1 MTNEDQTPLLPPTA
15 HADEGAAAKPA
26 RKRAP
31 RKTAVKAAA
40 EVESTAADA
49 LAPTALRDEAESVA
63 QEPKAKPA
71 RKTRAKKAPEVD
83 VAAVADVADVAEV
96 TQVAEVAMAAVP
108 LVQTPEP
115 EGASAEIGALTQE
128 QTHAP
133 VQTEKR
139 RGQRGEPRAANRGKQ
154 VPISDEPVEALA
166 FGDIIA
172 GVLDVEES
180 PDAPGFP
187 KRVLPP
193 QPELPKLHK
202 VLAQAGLGSRLEMER
217 MIADGAISV
226 NNQPAHVGQRIQW
239 GDKVRVKGKL
249 LRLNIAPP
257 MPRVLAYHKPAGEV
271 VTHDDPQNRPTV
283 FRRLPRLQQGK
294 WQSVGRLDLNTEG
307 LLLLTSSGELANAM
321 MHPSFGLEREYA
333 ARVLGALTAEE
344 KEQLLAGIEL
354 EDGPA
359 QFGSISD
366 GGGEGA
372 NQWYQVTINE
382 GRNREVRR
390 MFETLGH
397 AVSRLIRIRYGV
409 VQLPRGLRRG
419 FYMELGEYDVKALME
434 AAGMSTHERKGPL
447 TRIDPKREQARSRGL
462 RRAQPRPEDMEQD
475 FSADDADG
483 WDGYDEQA
491 PQENPNQSAGQE
503 HSGHQGQAEDGQE
516 PRFRRTPFGRKRPAG
531 SQGKGQRRDQRQ
543 GQGQGG
549 QGGQGGSRQDGGRD
563 SPREQREPR
572 DQRQPGPQRDRRDP
586 RDNRDNRDT
595 RMQQGQARRHDADD
609 EYSQRGVSHERP
621 FEAKA
626 SRKRI
631 FSSGNQVPDIIKAQ
645 RSGAGAGGGQRSG
658 GGQGGIDPMRT
669 SLGFIG
675 GDSYRS
681 GNKRGS
687 GSAFGSQ
694 RNSGGGGGFG
704 GQRSGGSGDSGG
716 GFGGNRSGGGQR
728 GGGQRGGSGGGGF
741 GGQRGGGR
749 GRSGR

>member
-1 MTNEDQTPLLPPTA
+1 MTTEDQTPLAPLATSA
-15 HADEGAAAKPA
+15 EEATAAKPV

-31 RKTAVKAAA
+31 RKTASANAVVADAATADAAQPVEAREPAELAA
-40 EVESTAADA
+40 ETA
-49 LAPTALRDEAESVA
+49 
-63 QEPKAKPA
+63 KAKPA
-71 RKTRAKKAPEVD
+71 RKTRTKKAPAAEPAAKIEQ
-83 VAAVADVADVAEV
+83 VAADAVDTAA
-96 TQVAEVAMAAVP
+96 TLAVP
-108 LVQTPEP
+108 GSEGTEVEVPEADADHGQANAQTQP
-115 EGASAEIGALTQE
+115 
-128 QTHAP
+128 
-133 VQTEKR
+133 EKR
-139 RGQRGEPRAANRGKQ
+139 RSKRGEPRAANRGKQ
-154 VPISDEPVEALA
+154 VPISDEPVEAVA
-166 FGDIIA
+166 FGDIVA
-172 GVLDVEES
+172 GALDAEDA

-226 NNQPAHVGQRIQW
+226 NNQAAHVGQRIQW

-344 KEQLLAGIEL
+344 KEQLLSGIEL

-419 FYMELGEYDVKALME
+419 FYMELGEHDVKALME

-462 RRAQPRPEDMEQD
+462 RRAQPRARDMDPD
-475 FSADDADG
+475 FSDET
-483 WDGYDEQA
+483 DGYWDNDEAHA
-491 PQENPNQSAGQE
+491 PQENQNPYASQE
-503 HSGHQGQAEDGQE
+503 QGRDQGQAEGGQE

-531 SQGKGQRRDQRQ
+531 GQGKGQRRDQ
-543 GQGQGG
+543 GQGQGWQ

-563 SPREQREPR
+563 FPREQREAR
-572 DQRQPGPQRDRRDP
+572 DQGPARQQRDRRGEP
-586 RDNRDNRDT
+586 RGDQRG
-595 RMQQGQARRHDADD
+595 QGQQQRRYDADD
-609 EYSQRGVSHERP
+609 EFSQRGVSHESP

-645 RSGAGAGGGQRSG
+645 RGGAGAGGGRGGQRSGGGSGG

-675 GDSYRS
+675 GDSYRG
-681 GNKRGS
+681 GNKRG
-687 GSAFGSQ
+687 GGGAAFGSQ
-694 RNSGGGGGFG
+694 RSGGGGNSSRGGGFG
-704 GQRSGGSGDSGG
+704 GQRSGGSG
-716 GFGGNRSGGGQR
+716 
-728 GGGQRGGSGGGGF
+728 
-741 GGQRGGGR
+741 GR
-749 GRSGR
+749 GRGGR

>member
-1 MTNEDQTPLLPPTA
+1 MIDNENPTPEQP
-15 HADEGAAAKPA
+15 AAVPDAAEPAKPA

-31 RKTAVKAAA
+31 RKTAAKTAANTADVAADVAAA
-40 EVESTAADA
+40 TDAQSTDAQAADA
-49 LAPTALRDEAESVA
+49 P
-63 QEPKAKPA
+63 KPA
-71 RKTRAKKAPEVD
+71 RKTRAKKTAPAESLPAETTLAEASVGVD
-83 VAAVADVADVAEV
+83 VGVPAALAE
-96 TQVAEVAMAAVP
+96 QASQDGAET
-108 LVQTPEP
+108 LE
-115 EGASAEIGALTQE
+115 ASAAQAAAS
-128 QTHAP
+128 QDRPAD
-133 VQTEKR
+133 
-139 RGQRGEPRAANRGKQ
+139 GQRQPREPRQRREARPNRGKQ
-154 VPISDEPVEALA
+154 IPVSDEPVAPLA
-166 FGDIIA
+166 FDDIIA
-172 GVLDVEES
+172 GVLDAEDA

-217 MIADGAISV
+217 LIADGGISV

-307 LLLLTSSGELANAM
+307 LLLLTSSGELANCM

-333 ARVLGALTAEE
+333 ARVLGALSAEE

-359 QFGSISD
+359 QFGSIRD

-397 AVSRLIRIRYGV
+397 AVSRLIRTRYGV

-419 FYMELGEYDVKALME
+419 FYMELGERDVKALME
-434 AAGMSTHERKGPL
+434 AAGMDTSVRQGPL
-447 TRIDPKREQARSRGL
+447 TRIDPKREQARARGL
-462 RRAQPRPEDMEQD
+462 RRAQPKPEALDGDQQEFPDQAQMQGYD
-475 FSADDADG
+475 AQAAHSDDA
-483 WDGYDEQA
+483 E
-491 PQENPNQSAGQE
+491 
-503 HSGHQGQAEDGQE
+503 QGQQ
-516 PRFRRTPFGRKRPAG
+516 RFRRTPFGRKRPVG
-531 SQGKGQRRDQRQ
+531 GQRPSGQNRDGQRPSRFEGRTRPEQQ
-543 GQGQGG
+543 G
-549 QGGQGGSRQDGGRD
+549 RQD
-563 SPREQREPR
+563 
-572 DQRQPGPQRDRRDP
+572 RQPR
-586 RDNRDNRDT
+586 
-595 RMQQGQARRHDADD
+595 AYDADD
-609 EYSQRGVSHERP
+609 EFSQRGVSHESP

-631 FSSGNQVPDIIKAQ
+631 FSSATQVPDIIKAQ
-645 RSGAGAGGGQRSG
+645 RAGNRPSGAGGRSS

-675 GDSYRS
+675 GDSYRNSS
-681 GNKRGS
+681 GGNGNRRGGGAGRKS
-687 GSAFGSQ
+687 GGASG
-694 RNSGGGGGFG
+694 RNSGGGFG
-704 GQRSGGSGDSGG
+704 GQRSGG
-716 GFGGNRSGGGQR
+716 
-728 GGGQRGGSGGGGF
+728 
-741 GGQRGGGR
+741 GR
-749 GRSGR
+749 GRGR

>member
-1 MTNEDQTPLLPPTA
+1 MIDNENPIPEQP
-15 HADEGAAAKPA
+15 AAVPEAAESAKPV

-31 RKTAVKAAA
+31 RKTAAKAADAATAATA
-40 EVESTAADA
+40 EMTAADA
-49 LAPTALRDEAESVA
+49 PISDAP
-63 QEPKAKPA
+63 KPA
-71 RKTRAKKAPEVD
+71 RKTRAKKAPPAELLPAEAAPEHASVSPDVD
-83 VAAVADVADVAEV
+83 APLLAAEESPNSLA
-96 TQVAEVAMAAVP
+96 TPAA
-108 LVQTPEP
+108 QDAA
-115 EGASAEIGALTQE
+115 GQE
-128 QTHAP
+128 QAAA
-133 VQTEKR
+133 
-139 RGQRGEPRAANRGKQ
+139 EPRQQRQPRQRREARPNRGKQ
-154 VPISDEPVEALA
+154 IPVSDEPVEALA
-166 FGDIIA
+166 FDDIIA
-172 GVLDVEES
+172 GALDAEEA

-217 MIADGAISV
+217 LIAEGGISV

-307 LLLLTSSGELANAM
+307 LLLLTSSGELANSM

-333 ARVLGALTAEE
+333 ARVLGALSAEE

-359 QFGSISD
+359 QFGSIRD

-397 AVSRLIRIRYGV
+397 AVSRLIRTRYGV

-419 FYMELGEYDVKALME
+419 FYMELGERDVKALME
-434 AAGMSTHERKGPL
+434 AAGMDASVRQGPL
-447 TRIDPKREQARSRGL
+447 TRIDPKREQARARGL
-462 RRAQPRPEDMEQD
+462 RRTQPRPE
-475 FSADDADG
+475 A
-483 WDGYDEQA
+483 WDEEQA
-491 PQENPNQSAGQE
+491 DFHAEGQNPAETPAQHEDAE
-503 HSGHQGQAEDGQE
+503 QGQQ
-516 PRFRRTPFGRKRPAG
+516 RFRRTPFGRKRPVG
-531 SQGKGQRRDQRQ
+531 GGQQRQ
-543 GQGQGG
+543 GGQNRDAQRQSRFGFEG
-549 QGGQGGSRQDGGRD
+549 QNRQDRQ
-563 SPREQREPR
+563 E
-572 DQRQPGPQRDRRDP
+572 RQPR
-586 RDNRDNRDT
+586 
-595 RMQQGQARRHDADD
+595 AYEADD
-609 EYSQRGVSHERP
+609 EFSQRGVSHESP

-645 RSGAGAGGGQRSG
+645 RSGNRSGGRGNAGG

-675 GDSYRS
+675 GDSYRNS
-681 GNKRGS
+681 GGNGNKRG
-687 GSAFGSQ
+687 GGGGAG
-694 RNSGGGGGFG
+694 RSGGG
-704 GQRSGGSGDSGG
+704 RSGG
-716 GFGGNRSGGGQR
+716 GFGGGRSGGG
-728 GGGQRGGSGGGGF
+728 G
-741 GGQRGGGR
+741 GGGR
-749 GRSGR
+749 GRGRGR